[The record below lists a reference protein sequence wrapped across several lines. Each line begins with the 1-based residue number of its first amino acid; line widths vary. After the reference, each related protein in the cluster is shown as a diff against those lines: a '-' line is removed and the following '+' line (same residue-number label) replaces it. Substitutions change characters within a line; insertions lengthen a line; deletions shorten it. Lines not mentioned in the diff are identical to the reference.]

1 MTKNMGTVDRVIRIL
16 VAAAVLVLYLTHAI
30 SGPVAIVLGVVAVV
44 FALTSFVTLIHQ
56 GPVYAATVNIVPERQ
71 RALRTTP
78 PSSSSDSAANS
89 AEMSQSKR
97 LLIL

>member
-44 FALTSFVTLIHQ
+44 FALTSFVGVSGLPAVQ
-56 GPVYAATVNIVPERQ
+56 
-71 RALRTTP
+71 ALHGR
-78 PSSSSDSAANS
+78 
-89 AEMSQSKR
+89 
-97 LLIL
+97 